1 MRVAPPH
8 NTIPRQYRE
17 PLYARANIPE
27 LWIVDLARRLID
39 AHTAPTADT
48 ADTYAPTR
56 TYTQADIATLAAAPH
71 ITIPLA
77 GLLD

>member
-8 NTIPRQYRE
+8 NTIPRQHKE
-17 PLYARANIPE
+17 PFYARANIPE

-39 AHTAPTADT
+39 
-48 ADTYAPTR
+48 TYATTC
-56 TYTQADIATLAAAPH
+56 TYTQADTATLDAAPH
-71 ITIPLA
+71 IIIPLA